1 MMIGV
6 ILSAGMGTRLRPLTD
21 EIPKPL
27 LEIND
32 MTLLERMIKNCMG
45 AGIREFILIVGYKKQ
60 KVYEIAP
67 ELEEKLD
74 ISIKIVENNE
84 YNETNTSVSTYIAT
98 SLIEKQCLDEGE
110 FVEVELIPV
119 SKVKE
124 MILKN
129 EIKDAKT
136 LVALLKYFSFYEN

>member
-1 MMIGV
+1 MKDA
-6 ILSAGMGTRLRPLTD
+6 L
-21 EIPKPL
+21 PL
-27 LEIND
+27 LALREKSVEKLVSWWYNYFGYLYPTVAYCSEVIH
-32 MTLLERMIKNCMG
+32 MVLAKNCH
-45 AGIREFILIVGYKKQ
+45 Y
-60 KVYEIAP
+60 
-67 ELEEKLD
+67 
-74 ISIKIVENNE
+74 
-84 YNETNTSVSTYIAT
+84 
-98 SLIEKQCLDEGE
+98 EKQCLDEGE